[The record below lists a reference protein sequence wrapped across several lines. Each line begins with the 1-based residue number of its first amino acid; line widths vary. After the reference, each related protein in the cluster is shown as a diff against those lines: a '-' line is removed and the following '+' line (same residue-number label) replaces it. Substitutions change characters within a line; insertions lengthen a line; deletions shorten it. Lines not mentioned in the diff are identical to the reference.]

1 MNEILSIMK
10 KRNLHFTFPIFIL
23 GLLLLVACS
32 SNREAE
38 TNSSEPE
45 TGSFTDARDGK
56 TYKTVKVGDQW
67 IMAEN
72 LAHKP
77 ENGNYWAYDNDEN
90 NIAIYG
96 YLYDY
101 ETAMKIAPKG
111 WHLPSRKEW
120 AAIHKELGA
129 KRTNFKY
136 YEIIYPKMIVGG
148 SSGLD
153 MLFGGLRTCKGEFQ
167 SLGDIA
173 RFWTSSIL
181 EGKYNAFTGLNKNK
195 DQLPHGLGLSKAP
208 YMHHNGYQSP
218 CPGYNVRLFNIHVRY
233 LLFDGRFAF

>member
-1 MNEILSIMK
+1 MK

-23 GLLLLVACS
+23 GLLLLVACN
-32 SNREAE
+32 SNREVE

-45 TGSFTDARDGK
+45 TDSFTDARDGK

-72 LAHKP
+72 LAYKP

-120 AAIHKELGA
+120 AAIHKELGL
-129 KRTNFKY
+129 KSTNPKY
-136 YEIIYPKMIVGG
+136 YEIVYPKMIVGG

-153 MLFGGLRTCKGEFQ
+153 MLFGGLRTCSGEFQ

-173 RFWTSSIL
+173 RFWTSYLSKPFL
-181 EGKYNAFTGLNKNK
+181 EGKHNAFTGLNKNK
-195 DQLPHGLGLSKAP
+195 DQRPLGLSSSIAP
-208 YMHHNGYQSP
+208 YVELQRHASYRAS
-218 CPGYNVRLFNIHVRY
+218 CRGYNVRLFK
-233 LLFDGRFAF
+233 D